1 MALQSTDLFV
11 VQSQTDAELYK
22 LSLNDLEAH
31 LGGGAGIQ
39 LRGSVDL
46 LQAPTGQI
54 HLPQVNGDMYI
65 VVSDALTIN
74 AGWTMNGGVTSAQE
88 NDRIVWIAD
97 DAAYDLISGGTNT
110 GGTVV
115 EVIGT
120 DPIEVD
126 MISDPTK
133 PVVSVKEATT
143 TTTGVVARLATTA
156 DVVSSNNTPAQDAVV
171 TADLLNETN
180 KVVDALAL
188 SPGGVQ
194 SIATDDIHLNAALEI
209 PTNTGNAKIEIKT
222 AAETGYGVVSIADAA
237 DLASGASGAGSVV
250 TAEHLKAVEDSIPST
265 GDFGLMSIT
274 EGGAD
279 IVAGALDIT
288 NTSGDV
294 EIGVKE
300 KVFAPY
306 NFAALTDINTTP

>member
-1 MALQSTDLFV
+1 MALDSTDLFV

-46 LQAPTGQI
+46 LQPPTGQI

-65 VVSDALTIN
+65 VQTDALVIN
-74 AGWTMNGGVTSAQE
+74 AGWTMKGGVTSADA
-88 NDRIVWIAD
+88 NDRIAWIAD
-97 DAAYDLISGGTNT
+97 DSAYELIAGGSNT
-110 GGTVV
+110 GGTVTD
-115 EVIGT
+115 VIGT
-120 DPIEVD
+120 EPIEVD

-143 TTTGVVARLATTA
+143 TSSGVVARLALAT
-156 DVVSSNNTPAQDAVV
+156 DVDSTNNSPASDAVV
-171 TADLLNETN
+171 TADLLNATN

-194 SIATDDIHLNAALEI
+194 TVATDDVNLNDALTVS
-209 PTNTGNAKIEIKT
+209 PTSGNAKIEIKT
-222 AAETGYGVVSIADAA
+222 SSDSDYGVVQLADATDISTGTA
-237 DLASGASGAGSVV
+237 GAGAVISADQLKDVIDTIPT
-250 TAEHLKAVEDSIPST
+250 TA
-265 GDFGLMSIT
+265 DFGLLTIQ
-274 EGGAD
+274 EGGTD

-288 NTSGDV
+288 DTSGDV
-294 EIGVKE
+294 TVGVKE
-300 KVFAPY
+300 GTFVPADFNSLPS
-306 NFAALTDINTTP
+306 II

>member
-1 MALQSTDLFV
+1 MALDSTDLFV

-46 LQAPTGQI
+46 LQPPTGQI
-54 HLPQVNGDMYI
+54 HLPQLNGDMYI
-65 VVSDALTIN
+65 VQTDALVIN
-74 AGWTMNGGVTSAQE
+74 AGWTMKGGVTSANA

-97 DAAYDLISGGTNT
+97 DSAYELIVGGSNT
-110 GGTVV
+110 GGTVTD
-115 EVIGT
+115 VIGT

-143 TTTGVVARLATTA
+143 TSTGVVARLALAT
-156 DVVSSNNTPAQDAVV
+156 DVESTNNSPANDAVV
-171 TADLLNETN
+171 TADLLNATN

-194 SIATDDIHLNAALEI
+194 TVATDDVNNNDALTVS
-209 PTNTGNAKIEIKT
+209 PQTGNAKIEIKT
-222 AAETGYGVVSIADAA
+222 SSDSDYGVVQLADATDITTGTA
-237 DLASGASGAGSVV
+237 GAGAVV
-250 TAEHLKAVEDSIPST
+250 SADQLKDVIDTIPTTA
-265 GDFGLMSIT
+265 DFGLLTIT
-274 EGGAD
+274 EGGTD

-288 NTSGDV
+288 DTSGDV
-294 EIGVKE
+294 TIGVKE
-300 KVFAPY
+300 GTFVPA
-306 NFAALTDINTTP
+306 NFAALPDII